1 LLPDVVV
8 TNLHRR
14 YTGVSAT
21 VQALV
26 PHQRQQFDVAV
37 WDWGG
42 LGLDDGAG
50 GELNLG
56 QLLRWGWTAP
66 RGGRWRIWHA
76 RRDNEI
82 LIGLLLRSLLRQ
94 PWKVVFTSAA
104 PKRPGWWLRHLL
116 RHCDAVI
123 ATSPRSAEFL
133 DRCDAV
139 IFHGVD
145 CQVFQP
151 PADRQAALA
160 EVGLAGKQVIAS
172 FGRIRP
178 SKGTD
183 LFVEVLIQLL
193 PRHSGWMGVV
203 TGLCQR
209 RDQPFLD
216 SLKQRIF
223 AAGLEQRIWFV
234 GDLEPAEIRR
244 WYQRASICV
253 AASRREGFGLTPL
266 EAMASGCVP
275 VTSTAGAWPW
285 IIQQDFGCAI
295 EMAQPAPLFACLD
308 AMVGDAVRINQMA
321 SAARSIAVAAH
332 SIQHEVDSIHQ
343 LYDQLIGCHQPESNQ
358 AADVRKGVQD
368 SV

>member
-1 LLPDVVV
+1 MLPEVVV

-14 YTGVSAT
+14 FTGVSAT

-26 PHQRQQFDVAV
+26 PRQRQHLALAV
-37 WDWGG
+37 WDWGRLG
-42 LGLDDGAG
+42 LG
-50 GELNLG
+50 GEIG
-56 QLLRWGWTAP
+56 FWQLLRWGWTRP
-66 RGGRWRIWHA
+66 QRSSCRIWHA
-76 RRDNEI
+76 RRDIEI
-82 LIGLLLRSLLRQ
+82 LLGLLFRSLLRQ
-94 PWKVVFTSAA
+94 PWRVVFTSAA
-104 PKRPGWWLRHLL
+104 PKRPGWWMRQLI

-133 DRCDAV
+133 ERCDAV

-145 CQVFQP
+145 CQLFQP

-160 EVGLAGKQVIAS
+160 EVELAGKQVIAS

-183 LFVEVLIQLL
+183 LFVEALIQLL
-193 PRHSGWMGVV
+193 PRHSSWMGVV

-216 SLKQRIF
+216 SLRQRIL

-244 WYQRASICV
+244 WYQRTSICV

-308 AMVGDAVRINQMA
+308 AMVGDAVRIDLMA

-343 LYDQLIGCHQPESNQ
+343 LYDQLIGCRQPESNQ
-358 AADVRKGVQD
+358 AADVRKGFQD

>member
-1 LLPDVVV
+1 VQLLPEVVV

-21 VQALV
+21 VKSLV
-26 PHQRQQFDVAV
+26 PHQRQQLGLAV
-37 WDWGG
+37 WDWGRLG
-42 LGLDDGAG
+42 LG
-50 GELNLG
+50 GEVNLW

-66 RGGRWRIWHA
+66 PTGRWRIWHA
-76 RRDNEI
+76 RRDTEL
-82 LIGLLLRSLLRQ
+82 LIGLLLRSWLRQ

-104 PKRPGWWLRHLL
+104 PKRPGWWLRQLI
-116 RHCDAVI
+116 RRCDAVI

-133 DRCDAV
+133 DRCEAV

-151 PADRQAALA
+151 PADRHAALA
-160 EVGLAGKQVIAS
+160 EVGLAGHRVIAS

-183 LFVEVLIQLL
+183 LFVEALIQVL
-193 PRHSGWMGVV
+193 PHHPGWVGVI
-203 TGLCQR
+203 TGLCQS
-209 RDQPFLD
+209 RDQAFLD
-216 SLKQRIF
+216 GLLRQIA
-223 AAGLEQRIWFV
+223 AAGLDERIRFV

-275 VTSTAGAWPW
+275 VTSDAGAWPW
-285 IIQQDFGCAI
+285 IVTAEFGRTV
-295 EMAQPAPLFACLD
+295 QTPAMPAW
-308 AMVGDAVRINQMA
+308 
-321 SAARSIAVAAH
+321 VAAIAELMGAPEQLSSMATIARTAALDH
-332 SIQHEVDSIHQ
+332 YSIE
-343 LYDQLIGCHQPESNQ
+343 YE
-358 AADVRKGVQD
+358 AAQI
-368 SV
+368 SHFYASLQF

>member
-1 LLPDVVV
+1 MLPDVVV

-21 VQALV
+21 VKALV
-26 PHQRQQFDVAV
+26 PHQRQQLDVAV

-50 GELNLG
+50 GEVHLAL
-56 QLLRWGWTAP
+56 LLRWGWSVP
-66 RGGRWRIWHA
+66 RVGRWRIWHA
-76 RRDNEI
+76 RRDNEM
-82 LIGLLLRSLLRQ
+82 LIGLLLRLLLRQ

-123 ATSPRSAEFL
+123 ATSPRSAQFL

-151 PADRQAALA
+151 PANRQAALT

-183 LFVEVLIQLL
+183 LFVEALIQLL

-216 SLKQRIF
+216 SLRKRIV

-234 GDLEPAEIRR
+234 GDLESGEIRR

-285 IIQQDFGCAI
+285 IIHHYFGCAVD
-295 EMAQPAPLFACLD
+295 MGQPAALFACLND
-308 AMVGDAVRINQMA
+308 LMGDASRLDQMA
-321 SAARSIAVAAH
+321 SAARSTVVAVH
-332 SIQHEVDSIHQ
+332 SIEHEADCIQQ
-343 LYDQLIGCHQPESNQ
+343 LYKQLMLS
-358 AADVRKGVQD
+358 D
-368 SV
+368 

>member
-1 LLPDVVV
+1 MPPLLPDVVV

-21 VQALV
+21 VKYLV
-26 PHQRQQFDVAV
+26 PHQRCQLGLAV

-42 LGLDDGAG
+42 LGLG
-50 GELNLG
+50 GEVGLG
-56 QLLRWGWTAP
+56 QLLRWGWMPPLTA
-66 RGGRWRIWHA
+66 RWRIWHA
-76 RRDNEI
+76 RRDNEL

-94 PWKVVFTSAA
+94 PWRVVFTSAA
-104 PKRPGWWLRHLL
+104 PKRPGWWLRYLL

-133 DRCDAV
+133 ERCNAV

-145 CQVFQP
+145 CQAFRP
-151 PADRQAALA
+151 PSDRQVALA
-160 EVGLAGKQVIAS
+160 EVGLAGQQLIAS

-183 LFVEVLIQLL
+183 VFVEALIQLL
-193 PRHSGWMGVV
+193 PSHPGWVGVV

-209 RDQPFLD
+209 RDKPFLD
-216 SLKQRIF
+216 GLVQRIT
-223 AAGLEQRIWFV
+223 AEGLEQRIFFV
-234 GDLEPAEIRR
+234 GDLEPEEIRR

-275 VTSTAGAWPW
+275 VTSHAGVW
-285 IIQQDFGCAI
+285 QQIMHPGFGSCVATGDTSALVAALTELI
-295 EMAQPAPLFACLD
+295 DQPARLN
-308 AMVGDAVRINQMA
+308 AMAA
-321 SAARSIAVAAH
+321 KARSTALQHH
-332 SIQHEVDSIHQ
+332 SIHHEAHQ
-343 LYDQLIGCHQPESNQ
+343 VNHLYAKLQVSKEMM
-358 AADVRKGVQD
+358 
-368 SV
+368 

>member
-1 LLPDVVV
+1 MLPEVVV

-21 VQALV
+21 VKALV
-26 PHQRQQFDVAV
+26 PHQRRQLAVAV

-42 LGLDDGAG
+42 LGLGNG
-50 GELNLG
+50 PGSEVGLW
-56 QLLRWGWTAP
+56 QLLRWGWSRP
-66 RGGRWRIWHA
+66 RRSRRRIWHA

-133 DRCDAV
+133 ERCDVV

-145 CQVFQP
+145 CELFQP

-160 EVGLAGKQVIAS
+160 EVGLAGQQVIAS

-183 LFVEVLIQLL
+183 LFVEALIQLL
-193 PRHSGWMGVV
+193 PLHPGWVGVI
-203 TGLCQR
+203 TGLCQL

-216 SLKQRIF
+216 GLVQRIA
-223 AAGLEQRIWFV
+223 AAGLEQRILFV
-234 GDLEPAEIRR
+234 GDLAPEEIRR

-275 VTSTAGAWPW
+275 VTSGAGAWPW
-285 IIQQDFGCAI
+285 IIQPEFGCAI
-295 EMAQPAPLFACLD
+295 ETGQVASLFSCLD
-308 AMVGDAVRINQMA
+308 ALTGNAVVLDEMA
-321 SAARSIAVAAH
+321 VAARSTVVAKF
-332 SIQHEVDSIHQ
+332 SIDHEAECIYK
-343 LYDQLIGCHQPESNQ
+343 LYHRLASFDE
-358 AADVRKGVQD
+358 V
-368 SV
+368 